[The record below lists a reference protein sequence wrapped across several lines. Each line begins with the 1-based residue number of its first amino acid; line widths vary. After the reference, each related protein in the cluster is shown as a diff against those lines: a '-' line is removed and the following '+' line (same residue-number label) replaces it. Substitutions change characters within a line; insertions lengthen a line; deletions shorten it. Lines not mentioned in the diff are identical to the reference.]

1 MCYDN
6 KKHIKGCPYFG
17 HPILFKNLINKRWW
31 YFLSTGSI
39 FSNVQINDKSVCR
52 GAYLCLE
59 KSEQHDDFDLINGL
73 SAMCSY
79 YIQSGNCSDT
89 CPIWKI
95 VDGDCFPCN
104 IGGEKLPEI
113 KRAVSRWVNEVKKRE
128 D

>member
-1 MCYDN
+1 MIQ
-6 KKHIKGCPYFG
+6 KSTSKGAL
-17 HPILFKNLINKRWW
+17 ILGTLSYPKNLINKRWW

-59 KSEQHDDFDLINGL
+59 ESEQHDNFDLINGL

-79 YIQSGNCSDT
+79 YSFIGNCSDT